1 MARERKKKRTLS
13 SSFRQENK
21 VNFRF
26 PSPHQFHF
34 NSSSSKD
41 EEQQQQQKPKKDRR
55 ACLSDGVTLLLYANQ
70 LES

>member
-1 MARERKKKRTLS
+1 VKEKKTHIVILIQARKQGE
-13 SSFRQENK
+13 
-21 VNFRF
+21 F

-55 ACLSDGVTLLLYANQ
+55 ACLSGGVTLLLHANQ